1 MVAGGGAPL
10 PASSGWGG
18 CRGRGRRQR
27 GVPRACC
34 WPGAPC
40 VYRIYWA
47 AAAGGWRFVGFS
59 RAADPACLAV
69 EEVVTGGT
77 KAVGDP
83 TMEEVPPTADP
94 AAARSPRARRCRE
107 RMARCEGNE
116 DDEHNQVH
124 LLCPL
129 VLCWSSAPH
138 IISSLLQGA
147 SRSLGSY
154 RCWCRARTARC

>member
-1 MVAGGGAPL
+1 M
-10 PASSGWGG
+10 
-18 CRGRGRRQR
+18 GR
-27 GVPRACC
+27 PR
-34 WPGAPC
+34 P
-40 VYRIYWA
+40 
-47 AAAGGWRFVGFS
+47 AAGLGLLVSAGSTRWP
-59 RAADPACLAV
+59 AAGALSAPRVADLARLTM
-69 EEVVTGGT
+69 EEVGIGGT

-107 RMARCEGNE
+107 RTARCEGNE

-129 VLCWSSAPH
+129 VLCRSSAPH

>member
-18 CRGRGRRQR
+18 RRGRSRRQR
-27 GVPRACC
+27 GVPRAC

-40 VYRIYWA
+40 ICQIYWA
-47 AAAGGWRFVGFS
+47 AAAGGWRLVGS
-59 RAADPACLAV
+59 SLAADPAHLAL
-69 EEVVTGGT
+69 EEVVTGST

-107 RMARCEGNE
+107 RTARCEGNE

-124 LLCPL
+124 PLCLPDRCCAGPRL
-129 VLCWSSAPH
+129 PTSSRL
-138 IISSLLQGA
+138 S
-147 SRSLGSY
+147 
-154 RCWCRARTARC
+154 CRVRRDP